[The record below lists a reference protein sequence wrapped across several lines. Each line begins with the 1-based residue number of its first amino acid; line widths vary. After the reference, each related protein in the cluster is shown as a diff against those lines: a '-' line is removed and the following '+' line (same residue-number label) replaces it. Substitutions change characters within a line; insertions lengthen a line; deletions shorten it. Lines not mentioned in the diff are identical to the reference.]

1 MLPASR
7 STTIRTGKFRTGAV
21 AALAAASV
29 ALSSMPALAWGKKE
43 QGFVAGVATA
53 IVIDQLIQNG
63 QHRKERQ
70 PRYYEEPRYYEP
82 APVYRETRRSTKS
95 YSSVYSTPA
104 AQAFNT
110 YSLSER
116 KAIQRQLRRAGYYQG
131 GIDGVFGNGTYNAV
145 ASWARDTGAGGNLRT
160 TGGAFA
166 VYDGLLF

>member
-1 MLPASR
+1 MLPVTLTAK
-7 STTIRTGKFRTGAV
+7 TGTAKFRTAMI

-29 ALSSMPALAWGKKE
+29 ALSSVPALAWGKKE

-53 IVIDQLIQNG
+53 IIVDQMIKNG
-63 QHRKERQ
+63 KHRNDHQ
-70 PRYYEEPRYYEP
+70 PRYYDEPRYYEP
-82 APVYRETRRSTKS
+82 APVYREPRRSTKS

-110 YSLSER
+110 YSLNER
-116 KAIQRQLRRAGYYQG
+116 KAIQRQLRRAGYYNG
-131 GIDGVFGNGTYNAV
+131 GIDGTFGNGTYNAIT
-145 ASWARDTGAGGNLRT
+145 AWARDSGASGNLRT